1 MSQGK
6 RANIGHSIFQ
16 KLLNHARTSSVDF
29 NLLLIRYGTER
40 LLYRLSASPHKGNF
54 ILKGAS
60 LFLIWMGQTYR
71 VTKDVDLLGFG
82 EANTATIARFF
93 KSLCQMSVKTN
104 DGIQFL
110 PETVRAAPIREDNL
124 YDGIRV
130 TLLAILHQ
138 ARIPLQIDIGFGDA
152 VTPKPDWI
160 EFPTILDD
168 PAPQLLAYPK
178 YTMVAEKLETMVRLG
193 MVNSRMKDFYDVWLV
208 SHFFE
213 FDGATLCDALRNT
226 FSRRSTP
233 FPADLPISF
242 SPEFRNDTQKNNQWQ
257 AFVRKSKPEYRTD
270 NLDTVIQKITAFLLP
285 VIEVARTD
293 KSFSKFWTPKGPW
306 ANL

>member
-71 VTKDVDLLGFG
+71 VTKDLDLLGFG

-152 VTPKPDWI
+152 VHPDPKEYD
-160 EFPTILDD
+160 FPT
-168 PAPQLLAYPK
+168 LLNFPSPRLLCYSRESAIS
-178 YTMVAEKLETMVRLG
+178 EKFEAIMKLG
-193 MVNSRMKDFYDVWLV
+193 MLNSRMKDFYDIWLLSRLFDFDGESLKEAIRLTFERRGTKLPVEIEAFTKPFIEAKQTQWSAFCKRLRQEAVPASFAEITTSLDRFLSPVIDALV
-208 SHFFE
+208 S
-213 FDGATLCDALRNT
+213 GSSN
-226 FSRRSTP
+226 P
-233 FPADLPISF
+233 
-242 SPEFRNDTQKNNQWQ
+242 
-257 AFVRKSKPEYRTD
+257 
-270 NLDTVIQKITAFLLP
+270 TVWTAP
-285 VIEVARTD
+285 
-293 KSFSKFWTPKGPW
+293 GPW
-306 ANL
+306 A